1 MAKQRQ
7 ARLSKA
13 DISKIVDRAISET
26 LEEQAD
32 QALCKAYREYLI
44 DKIDTLCQENL
55 AMIHELKQHAKT
67 DKERE
72 RFDYMSR
79 MQVNLHQW
87 IGQYILRAY
96 YDFVID
102 ED

>member
-13 DISKIVDRAISET
+13 DISKIVDRAISEA

-32 QALCKAYREYLI
+32 KALLQAYREYLI
-44 DKIDTLCQENL
+44 DKIDDICQQDL
-55 AMIHELKQHAKT
+55 AMIYELKQHAKT
-67 DKERE
+67 DKEKE
-72 RFDYMSR
+72 RFDYMAR

-87 IGQYILRAY
+87 IGQYILRL
-96 YDFVID
+96 ILTLC
-102 ED
+102 